1 MTKML
6 AEETSW
12 QGAIFD
18 IKTRKYHSKEQGN
31 FIREIVQFKNDAVAF
46 GMLDT
51 ETNKIYVNQEFRG
64 GINQT
69 IDSIPAG
76 KIDEGETPQQALF
89 REIAEETGFQID
101 KANIPTENNFHLSHL
116 ATINSSEGAVSEK
129 VHLFLIETD
138 FSKIPQTQ
146 KQFDKD
152 EYLTGQFLDV
162 NLWIKQTLHT
172 PHSAPAISLAFALMN
187 RQSNKD

>member
-1 MTKML
+1 ML

-18 IKTRKYHSKEQGN
+18 IKTRKYHSKEQGD

-89 REIAEETGFQID
+89 REITEETGFQID
-101 KANIPTENNFHLSHL
+101 KANISTENNFHLSHL

-129 VHLFLIETD
+129 VQLFLIETD

-152 EYLTGQFLDV
+152 EYLTGQFIDV
-162 NLWIKQTLHT
+162 NLWIKQTLYT